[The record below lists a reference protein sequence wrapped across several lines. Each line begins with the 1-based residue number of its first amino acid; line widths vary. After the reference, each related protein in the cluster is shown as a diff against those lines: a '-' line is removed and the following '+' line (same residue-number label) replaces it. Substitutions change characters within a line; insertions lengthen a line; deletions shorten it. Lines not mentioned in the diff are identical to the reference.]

1 LGIAYSPSFFWIDLL
16 EVEANAKSRLLEAE
30 AKARLMDVDV
40 KSRLLEAE
48 ANVMDED
55 NRIMLTGLETIS
67 DHKQRVWIEKKQNI
81 IRARDV

>member
-1 LGIAYSPSFFWIDLL
+1 
-16 EVEANAKSRLLEAE
+16 
-30 AKARLMDVDV
+30 
-40 KSRLLEAE
+40 LEAE

-81 IRARDV
+81 IRARAV